1 MLSPL
6 SIETMLED
14 TVRARR
20 AEADH
25 QRLLALLPPRP
36 SSAAVARHTVAR
48 GLRSLAR
55 VLDPSLIV
63 AEPTHATA
71 KPRLVVI
78 ARWR

>member
-14 TVRARR
+14 TRRARL
-20 AEADH
+20 ADADH
-25 QRLLALLPPRP
+25 QRLLAQLPRRP
-36 SSAAVARHTVAR
+36 SSAAAARHTVAR

-63 AEPTHATA
+63 AEPAHAA
-71 KPRLVVI
+71 SRPRLVVI